1 MFKYFENLIDPYQPY
16 APVDKP
22 PKRLFAFMWSYL
34 HPFKRLFWVV
44 GALSL
49 IGAAVEIVMIFYVG
63 RLVDL
68 MATSGAAAFW
78 HDNGVEMLLMAGFL
92 LILRPGFQI
101 LHSMYLNNTLM
112 PNIGTIFRYRGHRHV
127 IRQSVGWFENDF
139 AGRIANRVV
148 QVPPAAGE
156 VVFQVFDALTFMVA
170 YAVGALI
177 LLGDIDVRL
186 MAPLLAW
193 IILYGLLLRM
203 SVKRIGPASEE
214 ASNARSQVT
223 GRVVDSYTNMHSVKM
238 FASTKH
244 EEAYVDQSVE
254 YARTTFQKEMRIFS
268 ILDLGLV
275 VLNGLLVVGVVGWA
289 LWLWI
294 NAGANMGLVAAA
306 AVLVLRLNSMS
317 GWAMW
322 GHRLRYF

>member
-101 LHSMYLNNTLM
+101 LHS
-112 PNIGTIFRYRGHRHV
+112 V
-127 IRQSVGWFENDF
+127 
-139 AGRIANRVV
+139 
-148 QVPPAAGE
+148 
-156 VVFQVFDALTFMVA
+156 
-170 YAVGALI
+170 
-177 LLGDIDVRL
+177 
-186 MAPLLAW
+186 
-193 IILYGLLLRM
+193 
-203 SVKRIGPASEE
+203 
-214 ASNARSQVT
+214 
-223 GRVVDSYTNMHSVKM
+223 
-238 FASTKH
+238 
-244 EEAYVDQSVE
+244 
-254 YARTTFQKEMRIFS
+254 
-268 ILDLGLV
+268 
-275 VLNGLLVVGVVGWA
+275 
-289 LWLWI
+289 
-294 NAGANMGLVAAA
+294 
-306 AVLVLRLNSMS
+306 
-317 GWAMW
+317 
-322 GHRLRYF
+322 